1 MITTFRLEA
10 SMQRI
15 VYKTFK
21 LSIGFVVAVYI
32 AMLLNTPFELSA
44 GIITLLNLMDTR
56 RDSLKVAWRRLYSS
70 IIGLGLSSFIFIIFG
85 FHVLNL
91 GFLLI
96 LFIPITH
103 YLNAR
108 EGVIIN
114 LVLASHLIALESV
127 APSVL
132 MNEFLLVI
140 IGALVALVLNLH
152 MPSRRNDL
160 EELRNQADEQ
170 IKAHYLLIS
179 HKLKDYHGLNIVTT
193 GLDDLEATLKRGKKL
208 AYEQLKND
216 LFNDDTYYIDY
227 FQMRLFQL
235 YRLRHI
241 KENLS
246 SITIV
251 ETEAF
256 KLSQFFEQVALTY
269 HEFNDGNLLLEK
281 VKDLNTLYRKAALPE
296 SRQAFENRAKLFQ
309 ILSDIEA
316 AIRKKQEFMTSR
328 SKRPLNRH

>member
-1 MITTFRLEA
+1 
-10 SMQRI
+10 MQRTL
-15 VYKTFK
+15 YKTFK
-21 LSIGFVVAVYI
+21 LSFGFVIAVYT
-32 AMLLNTPFELSA
+32 AMLLDIPFELSA

-70 IIGLGLSSFIFIIFG
+70 VIGLALSSIIFIVFG

-103 YLNAR
+103 YLNAK
-108 EGVIIN
+108 EGIIIN

-132 MNEFLLVI
+132 MNEFLLVV
-140 IGALVALVLNLH
+140 IGGLVALVLNLH
-152 MPSRRNDL
+152 MPSRKNDL
-160 EELRNQADEQ
+160 EELRTQADEQ

-179 HKLKDYHGLNIVTT
+179 HRLKNYHGLNIATT
-193 GLDDLEATLKRGKKL
+193 GLDALEATLKSGKKL
-208 AYEQLKND
+208 AYEQVKND
-216 LFNDDTYYIDY
+216 LFNDDTYFIDY

-241 KENLS
+241 KESLS

-251 ETEAF
+251 ETEAYQ
-256 KLSQFFEQVALTY
+256 LSQFFEQVALTY

-281 VKDLNTLYRKAALPE
+281 ITELDILYREAALPD
-296 SRQAFENRAKLFQ
+296 SRQSFENRAKLFQ

-316 AIRKKQEFMTSR
+316 AILKKQEFMASR
-328 SKRPLNRH
+328 PKR

>member
-1 MITTFRLEA
+1 
-10 SMQRI
+10 MQRTL
-15 VYKTFK
+15 YKTFK
-21 LSIGFVVAVYI
+21 LSIGFVIAVYT
-32 AMLLNTPFELSA
+32 AMLLDIPFELSA

-70 IIGLGLSSFIFIIFG
+70 VIGLALSSIIFIFFG

-103 YLNAR
+103 YLNAK

-132 MNEFLLVI
+132 MNEFLLVV

-152 MPSRRNDL
+152 MPSRKNDL
-160 EELRNQADEQ
+160 EELRKQADEQ

-179 HKLKDYHGLNIVTT
+179 HRLKDYHGLNIATT
-193 GLDDLEATLKRGKKL
+193 GLDTLEATLKKGKKL
-208 AYEQLKND
+208 AYEQVKND

-241 KENLS
+241 RESLS

-251 ETEAF
+251 EAEAYQ
-256 KLSQFFEQVALTY
+256 LSQFFEQVALTY

-281 VKDLNTLYRKAALPE
+281 ITELNSLYQEAALPD

-309 ILSDIEA
+309 ILNDIEA
-316 AIRKKQEFMTSR
+316 AILKKQDFMASR
-328 SKRPLNRH
+328 PKL